1 MIRIEIKSTT
11 TGEQD
16 IAPKAPP
23 AKQFTPFT
31 KISQSA
37 YVHGLV
43 DQNGAPHAFPLFVS
57 VMLGVKENHRVP
69 YPLGFYELEPESF
82 FVDRF
87 DNLTLGR
94 LSLKPVQVQQLK
106 AAA

>member
-1 MIRIEIKSTT
+1 MIRIEIKSTQ

-16 IAPKAPP
+16 IKPKPGG
-23 AKQFTPFT
+23 KQFTPFT

-43 DQNGAPHAFPLFVS
+43 DQNGAPHAFPLFIS
-57 VMLGVKENHRVP
+57 MMLGTKDSHAP
-69 YPLGFYELEPESF
+69 AYPVGFYELDSESF

-87 DNLTLGR
+87 DNLALGR
-94 LSLKPVQVQQLK
+94 LSLKTIQAQLK

>member
-1 MIRIEIKSTT
+1 MIRIEIKSTK

-23 AKQFTPFT
+23 ARQFTPFT

-43 DQNGAPHAFPLFVS
+43 DQNGSPHQFPLFIN
-57 VMLGVKENHRVP
+57 VMLGTKQSHVP
-69 YPLGFYELEPESF
+69 AWPIGFYELEAESF

-87 DNLTLGR
+87 DSLSIGR
-94 LSLKPVQVQQLK
+94 LSLKAVQPQQLK